1 MVKLFDAEK
10 VKCVIDE
17 KIYGFDIDS
26 GRTTCDI
33 EKKGHDFDRYYFET
47 RSKEMIVKVDFIE
60 NKISGDMFAY
70 GEYGEM
76 ELSECIKVL
85 KTLESKDIIRDF
97 SNLINQYEQSLKQG
111 TKRGEEKGLY

>member
-1 MVKLFDAEK
+1 M
-10 VKCVIDE
+10 
-17 KIYGFDIDS
+17 YGFDIDS